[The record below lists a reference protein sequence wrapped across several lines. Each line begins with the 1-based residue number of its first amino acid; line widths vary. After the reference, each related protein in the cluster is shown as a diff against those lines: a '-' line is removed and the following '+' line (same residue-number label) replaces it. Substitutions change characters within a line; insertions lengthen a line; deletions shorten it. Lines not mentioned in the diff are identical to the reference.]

1 MSNLSFRV
9 IPKEDGQ
16 WDISSPTGGDSEN
29 ICIDYK
35 ELKAGQAVNLYY
47 ELADCPEWEF
57 AENGTYF
64 SDAKDNFNY
73 QLTSIVA
80 NGGQSLIVSISSIIP
95 AHALPAELATKLADN
110 PDEAISGLLSESTDY
125 EVNFRLVAK
134 NKANSESKMRY
145 FSQDPR
151 VILQDMEPD

>member
-9 IPKEDGQ
+9 IPTENGQ
-16 WDISSPTGGDSEN
+16 WNISSPTGGDSEN

-35 ELKAGQAVNLYY
+35 GLKAGQAVNLYY
-47 ELADCPEWEF
+47 ELVDCPGWEF

-80 NGGQSLIVSISSIIP
+80 NSGQSLIVSISSIIP
-95 AHALPAELATKLADN
+95 AHALPAELAKELADN
-110 PDEAISGLLSESTDY
+110 PDETVSGMLSESADY

-134 NKANSESKMRY
+134 KTANQEPTMRY

-151 VILQDMEPD
+151 VILQDMEPH

>member
-1 MSNLSFRV
+1 MNNLSFRV
-9 IPKEDGQ
+9 IPTENGQ
-16 WDISSPTGGDSEN
+16 WNIFSPTGGESEN

-35 ELKAGQAVNLYY
+35 ALKAGQAVNLYY
-47 ELADCPEWEF
+47 ELVDCLGWEF

-80 NGGQSLIVSISSIIP
+80 NSGQSLIVSISSIIP
-95 AHALPAELATKLADN
+95 AHALPAQLATDLADN
-110 PDEAISGLLSESTDY
+110 PDEAVSGMLSESADY

-134 NKANSESKMRY
+134 NTANQEPTMRY

-151 VILQDMEPD
+151 VILQDMEPH